1 MSVDAL
7 KFLLRNRWIRIVG
20 VSLVM
25 YVLATIDRSSLG
37 MAIPAMRWDLGLTP
51 TGIAYATA
59 AFSWGLLVLQIPAGR
74 IAAVWRPK
82 LVILS
87 LVVCVSLISLTTAF
101 VHSELELII
110 NRFALGLGEGG
121 VLACMLVLIRA
132 WFTQAERARAN
143 AIFLLS
149 LAAAPIFVGPLS
161 GLILSY
167 SNWGWMFIL
176 EAIPTL
182 LWAVVWWFA
191 IDDDPRRAS
200 WLDEVERALLVR
212 ALDAE
217 KDQVPALPGHWLS
230 VLWHPAVILLAL
242 YNFFALM
249 AEWGVNLWF
258 PTVLRET
265 GLSIGVVGLISAV
278 PATVGMVV
286 MILVAIS
293 SDRLRERKW
302 HMIATTATSGFA
314 LLLMPLGGNSAL
326 LAFCL
331 LTVTVAAFLG
341 RFGPFWTLPSELLPP
356 AALGMGIG
364 LINTTGVIGGMV
376 GPIYFGYVRAITGS
390 FSWALT
396 VAGLSLILSSLIA
409 VPLRFRRRTDK
420 PAAQPVRDAAA
431 PLLQP
436 QAPTSS
442 QAATSRLR
450 RLELVLTAAT
460 SKAASEGIEV
470 QKQ

>member
-1 MSVDAL
+1 MSIGTVQL
-7 KFLLRNRWIRIVG
+7 WLRNRWLRIVG

-25 YVLATIDRSSLG
+25 YVLATIDRSNLG

-51 TGIAYATA
+51 TGIGFATA

-87 LVVCVSLISLTTAF
+87 LVVCLSLISLTTAF

-110 NRFALGLGEGG
+110 NRFALGLAEGG

-149 LAAAPIFVGPLS
+149 LAAAPILVGPLS

-167 SNWGWMFIL
+167 SNWGWMFII
-176 EAIPTL
+176 EAVPGL
-182 LWAVVWWFA
+182 LWAAVWWWA
-191 IDDDPRRAS
+191 IDDDPRHAP
-200 WLDEVERALLVR
+200 WLDEVERELLVR

-217 KDQVPALPGHWLS
+217 RDQIAALPGHWLS

-242 YNFFALM
+242 YNFFALV
-249 AEWGVNLWF
+249 AEWGVNPLF

-265 GLSIGVVGLISAV
+265 GLSIGVVGLLSAV
-278 PATVGMVV
+278 PAIVGMVV
-286 MILVAIS
+286 MVLVAIS
-293 SDRLRERKW
+293 SDRLHERRW
-302 HMIATTATSGFA
+302 HMIGTTAVSGLA
-314 LLLMPLGGNSAL
+314 LLLMPLGGNSSL
-326 LAFCL
+326 VAFGL

-341 RFGPFWTLPSELLPP
+341 RFGPFWTLPSEVLPP
-356 AALGMGIG
+356 AVLGMGIG
-364 LINTTGVIGGMV
+364 LINGMGILGGIV
-376 GPIYFGYVRAITGS
+376 GPIFFGYVRTATGS

-409 VPLRFRRRTDK
+409 LPLRFGRRADNHAR
-420 PAAQPVRDAAA
+420 PPVRESA

-436 QAPTSS
+436 QMQTGSTPTV
-442 QAATSRLR
+442 TSRLR

-460 SKAASEGIEV
+460 REDAPEGIEV
-470 QKQ
+470 RK

>member
-1 MSVDAL
+1 MSIGTVQL
-7 KFLLRNRWIRIVG
+7 LLRNRWIRIVG

-25 YVLATIDRSSLG
+25 YVLATIDRSNLG
-37 MAIPAMRWDLGLTP
+37 MAIPAMRWDLGLSP
-51 TGIAYATA
+51 MAIAYATS

-87 LVVCVSLISLTTAF
+87 LVVCLSLVSLTTAF
-101 VHSELELII
+101 VRTELELII
-110 NRFALGLGEGG
+110 NRFALGLAEGG

-149 LAAAPIFVGPLS
+149 LAAAPMLVGPLS

-167 SNWGWMFIL
+167 SNWGWMFII
-176 EAIPTL
+176 EAVPGL
-182 LWAVVWWFA
+182 LWAMVWWWA
-191 IDDDPRRAS
+191 IDDDPRQAP
-200 WLDEVERALLVR
+200 WLDEVERELLVR

-217 KDQVPALPGHWLS
+217 NSQVTAPPGHWLS
-230 VLWHPAVILLAL
+230 TLWHPAVILLAL

-258 PTVLRET
+258 PIVLRET
-265 GLSIGVVGLISAV
+265 GLSIGVVGLLSAV

-286 MILVAIS
+286 MVLVAIS
-293 SDRLRERKW
+293 SDRLHERRW
-302 HMIATTATSGFA
+302 HMIGATATSGLA
-314 LLLMPLGGNSAL
+314 LLLMPLGGNNSL
-326 LAFCL
+326 VAFGL

-341 RFGPFWTLPSELLPP
+341 RFGPFWTLPSEVLPP
-356 AALGMGIG
+356 AVLGVGIG
-364 LINTTGVIGGMV
+364 LINGMGILGGIV
-376 GPIYFGYVRAITGS
+376 GPIFFGYVRAATGS
-390 FSWALT
+390 FSFALT

-409 VPLRFRRRTDK
+409 LPLRFRRWTDNRAG
-420 PAAQPVRDAAA
+420 PPVQEIA

-436 QAPTSS
+436 QMQNGSRPTI
-442 QAATSRLR
+442 TSRLR

-460 SKAASEGIEV
+460 RKGEPEV
-470 QKQ
+470 RK

>member
-1 MSVDAL
+1 MSIGPFRL
-7 KFLLRNRWIRIVG
+7 LLRNRWLRIAG

-25 YVLATIDRSSLG
+25 YLLASIDRSNLG

-59 AFSWGLLVLQIPAGR
+59 AFAWGLLVLQIPVGR
-74 IAAVWRPK
+74 IAAIWRPK

-101 VHSELELII
+101 VHSELELMV
-110 NRFALGLGEGG
+110 NRFALGLAEGG
-121 VLACMLVLIRA
+121 VLAGMLVLIRA
-132 WFTQAERARAN
+132 WFTQAERGRAN
-143 AIFLLS
+143 TIFLLS
-149 LAAAPIFVGPLS
+149 LAAAPILVGPIS

-167 SNWGWMFIL
+167 SNWGWMFII
-176 EAIPTL
+176 EAVPTL

-191 IDDDPRRAS
+191 VDDDPRRAP
-200 WLDEVERALLVR
+200 WLDDVERALLVR

-217 KDQVPALPGHWLS
+217 KDQFAIPPRHWLS
-230 VLWHPAVILLAL
+230 VLWHPAVIILAL

-258 PTVLRET
+258 PSVLRET
-265 GLSIGVVGLISAV
+265 GLPIGVVGLLSAV
-278 PATVGMVV
+278 PAIVGMVV
-286 MILVAIS
+286 MVMVAIS

-302 HMIATTATSGFA
+302 HMIATTAVSGLA

-326 LAFCL
+326 VAFCL

-356 AALGMGIG
+356 AVLGAGIG
-364 LINTTGVIGGMV
+364 LINAMGILGGIL
-376 GPIYFGYVRAITGS
+376 GPIYFGYVRAATGS
-390 FSWALT
+390 FSLALT
-396 VAGLSLILSSLIA
+396 VAGLSMILSALI
-409 VPLRFRRRTDK
+409 VIPLRLRRGGTSH
-420 PAAQPVRDAAA
+420 PARVPVRAKA
-431 PLLQP
+431 PRLQP
-436 QAPTSS
+436 QLQTGSTPAV
-442 QAATSRLR
+442 TSRLR

-460 SKAASEGIEV
+460 SKSAPDGIEIEE
-470 QKQ
+470 